1 MNQFKGAKIAYVVF
15 ALVIFSLVVNIVYLG
30 ITGKHLISGSDIKT
44 YAKNRG
50 KSESIEY
57 ATRGS
62 IYTSDNEVIA
72 KSVRNFK
79 LSAVVSKKREGKN
92 AYVKDIKKTAQEVAP
107 IIGMDPNEMEQKMQE
122 AVDAGKYQIEFG
134 TYGNNLTMGQK
145 TEIEKK
151 DLPGLVF
158 EEVNTRNYPLGDF
171 SSYIVGYAKN
181 TTDEDGVK
189 KLVGEMGIERNYDEV
204 LAGKNGYRVYEK
216 TADGYVRTNGILKK
230 KDAVNGKDIY
240 LTLNSSLQRDLDY
253 LLAKEAGEAG
263 ASNASCVVMEAKTG
277 KILALSTY
285 PSFDPNKRD
294 IKGYNNF
301 FFDSAYECGSV
312 FKSFV
317 YASSIE
323 SGLYNGSALYQ
334 SGKYDYGAS
343 RPIRDH
349 NNGVG
354 WGAISYDEGFYRS
367 SNVAICNLL
376 EGGYTN
382 KEDVLQTY
390 EDLGFFKSDEVDGF
404 TTAKGT
410 AVYENDKSRAAY
422 LTTGFG
428 QGSTVTMYQL
438 IRAYSVFANDGKM
451 VEPYIVDRIVDNENN
466 EVAYS
471 AKTEYSKQIFSSS
484 TVSKVRDLLKG
495 VVSDETGTAKKFA
508 LENGVQIIGK
518 TGTGQMVD
526 ENGTYSSSNYTKSFA
541 GMAPYDDP
549 QIITLVV
556 FQGEDNSTT
565 DHQANIIKNI
575 VPSAL
580 SVVSSYNSNDDVT
593 EIKNYKLDSFVNQSV
608 NFVKSKLQA
617 KNIDVQVIGNG
628 STVIEQFPKAKSKV
642 TKSDRVFIKTESSDI
657 TLPDF
662 SGWSSKDV
670 SIFGSLAGITIN
682 TEGSGGFVIGQNIPP
697 GTLVHSGDSLTIT
710 LG

>member
-294 IKGYNNF
+294 III
-301 FFDSAYECGSV
+301 
-312 FKSFV
+312 SFLIQHMNV
-317 YASSIE
+317 DQYLNHLFMQAQLKVDCIME
-323 SGLYNGSALYQ
+323 VHFINLVNMIMELVDQ
-334 SGKYDYGAS
+334 LE
-343 RPIRDH
+343 IIIMVLV
-349 NNGVG
+349 GV
-354 WGAISYDEGFYRS
+354 
-367 SNVAICNLL
+367 LL
-376 EGGYTN
+376 AMM
-382 KEDVLQTY
+382 KD
-390 EDLGFFKSDEVDGF
+390 F
-404 TTAKGT
+404 
-410 AVYENDKSRAAY
+410 
-422 LTTGFG
+422 
-428 QGSTVTMYQL
+428 
-438 IRAYSVFANDGKM
+438 I
-451 VEPYIVDRIVDNENN
+451 
-466 EVAYS
+466 
-471 AKTEYSKQIFSSS
+471 
-484 TVSKVRDLLKG
+484 
-495 VVSDETGTAKKFA
+495 
-508 LENGVQIIGK
+508 
-518 TGTGQMVD
+518 
-526 ENGTYSSSNYTKSFA
+526 
-541 GMAPYDDP
+541 
-549 QIITLVV
+549 
-556 FQGEDNSTT
+556 
-565 DHQANIIKNI
+565 
-575 VPSAL
+575 
-580 SVVSSYNSNDDVT
+580 
-593 EIKNYKLDSFVNQSV
+593 
-608 NFVKSKLQA
+608 
-617 KNIDVQVIGNG
+617 VQVMWR
-628 STVIEQFPKAKSKV
+628 FV
-642 TKSDRVFIKTESSDI
+642 TY
-657 TLPDF
+657 
-662 SGWSSKDV
+662 
-670 SIFGSLAGITIN
+670 
-682 TEGSGGFVIGQNIPP
+682 
-697 GTLVHSGDSLTIT
+697 
-710 LG
+710 